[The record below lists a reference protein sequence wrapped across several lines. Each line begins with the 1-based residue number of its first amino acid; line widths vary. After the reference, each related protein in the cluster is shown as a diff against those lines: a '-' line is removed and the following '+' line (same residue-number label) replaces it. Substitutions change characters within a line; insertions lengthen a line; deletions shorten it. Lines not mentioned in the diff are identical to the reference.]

1 MAGNRL
7 AKAQEL
13 ASVSS
18 RHGKKSVETRS
29 KAVKTRSR
37 GERKLT
43 KANVAM
49 HPVVLSEEVFCAD
62 ALRAKAFYADEKVLI
77 FNMDVR
83 EALRLL
89 TAQGVMVNCIVTS
102 PPFYGQRDYEVDGQ
116 IGLEEHPRD
125 FVRNLV
131 ESFNL
136 CKPILVNN
144 GSMWVNLG
152 DTYWSGKGEHK
163 SGEVK
168 QSARRFGI
176 GRRTRRV
183 MASSA
188 CQNNFF

>member
-1 MAGNRL
+1 MKTRL
-7 AKAQEL
+7 E
-13 ASVSS
+13 
-18 RHGKKSVETRS
+18 GKK
-29 KAVKTRSR
+29 
-37 GERKLT
+37 KLT

-49 HPVVLSEEVFCAD
+49 HPVVLSEEVFCAE
-62 ALRAKAFYADEKVLI
+62 ALQSAAFYADENALI

-83 EALRLL
+83 DALRLL
-89 TAQGVMVNCIVTS
+89 EAHGVLVNCIVTS

-116 IGLEEHPRD
+116 IGLEEHPKD

-131 ESFNL
+131 ESLNQ
-136 CKPILVNN
+136 CKPILADN

-176 GRRTRRV
+176 RPQDKKGDG
-183 MASSA
+183 
-188 CQNNFF
+188 QL